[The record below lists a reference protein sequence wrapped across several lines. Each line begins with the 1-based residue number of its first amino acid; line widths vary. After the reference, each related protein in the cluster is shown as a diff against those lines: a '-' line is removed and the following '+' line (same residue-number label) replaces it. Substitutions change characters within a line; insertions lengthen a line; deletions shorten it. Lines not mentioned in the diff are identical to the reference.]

1 MNRKWALTCC
11 THVESKPSAGS
22 SNIPSWERSSAF
34 AEIPIEHRLTA
45 RCAQSIDLKTAMPS
59 VVQLVKEREFCLA
72 FIINTKSGDASLD
85 IEPFRTFEAKIFFR
99 QF

>member
-1 MNRKWALTCC
+1 
-11 THVESKPSAGS
+11 
-22 SNIPSWERSSAF
+22 
-34 AEIPIEHRLTA
+34 
-45 RCAQSIDLKTAMPS
+45 MPS